1 MDSIIISVLAAAL
14 AYKLLAPIAEF
25 LGDLARLGIKKIVG
39 LR

>member
-1 MDSIIISVLAAAL
+1 MDILLLQIVIAAL

-25 LGDLARLGIKKIVG
+25 LGDLVRLGIKKLVG